1 MVQSQAA
8 LPLQLLVGLGNPGDK
23 YAGTRHNV
31 GFMALERLAAQGH
44 VAFRNQAKLHGLLAE
59 VGQGDR
65 RLRLLMPQTY
75 MNDSGRS
82 IRAALDWYDL
92 QPAQMLV
99 LVDDMD
105 LPLGR
110 LRLRVSGGAGGH
122 NGLRSTI
129 AHLGGQDFPRLR
141 IGIGAP
147 ALNPVERKQ
156 RTVGHVLGRFAAAEQ
171 PVLEEVLEEV
181 LSGIALMQ
189 RLGLERAGNRLN
201 GFVAPSAAKLMQ
213 AAADRR
219 EFSLMLAGGMVCCA
233 AVGLAAV
240 MVLSVTSADRLEAQG
255 LLSRTATDGW
265 ELAPGGVSLDATALP
280 RDVSSEP
287 TP

>member
-1 MVQSQAA
+1 MVDPPGAA
-8 LPLQLLVGLGNPGDK
+8 PLQLLVGLGNRGDK

-31 GFMALERLAAQGH
+31 GFMALERMAARAGGN
-44 VAFRNQAKLHGLLAE
+44 FRNQTKLHGLLAE

-65 RLRLLMPQTY
+65 RLRLLMPQTF
-75 MNDSGRS
+75 MNESGRS
-82 IRAALDWYDL
+82 IRAALDWFGL
-92 QPAQMLV
+92 EPEQMLV

-110 LRLRVSGGAGGH
+110 LRLRLSGGAGGH

-156 RTVGHVLGRFAAAEQ
+156 RTVGHVLGRFAPAEQ
-171 PVLEEVLEEV
+171 PVLDEVLDEV
-181 LSGIALMQ
+181 LAGIDLIQ

-201 GFVAPSAAKLMQ
+201 GFAAASAAKL
-213 AAADRR
+213 AAAP
-219 EFSLMLAGGMVCCA
+219 
-233 AVGLAAV
+233 
-240 MVLSVTSADRLEAQG
+240 SA
-255 LLSRTATDGW
+255 
-265 ELAPGGVSLDATALP
+265 
-280 RDVSSEP
+280 
-287 TP
+287 

>member
-1 MVQSQAA
+1 MSSPDASA
-8 LPLQLLVGLGNPGDK
+8 PLQLLVGLGNPGDK
-23 YAGTRHNV
+23 YADTRHNV
-31 GFMALERLAAQGH
+31 GFMALERLAAQAGSS
-44 VAFRNQAKLHGLLAE
+44 FKQQSKLHGLLAE
-59 VGQGDR
+59 VGSGPK
-65 RLRLLMPQTY
+65 RLRLLMPQTF

-82 IRAALDWYDL
+82 IRAALDWFGL
-92 QPAQMLV
+92 EPEQMLV

-110 LRLRVSGGAGGH
+110 LRLRSSGGAGGH

-171 PVLEEVLEEV
+171 PVLDEVLEEV
-181 LSGIALMQ
+181 LQGIDLMQ

-201 GFVAPSAAKLMQ
+201 GFVAPAAAKL
-213 AAADRR
+213 A
-219 EFSLMLAGGMVCCA
+219 
-233 AVGLAAV
+233 
-240 MVLSVTSADRLEAQG
+240 EAP
-255 LLSRTATDGW
+255 SC
-265 ELAPGGVSLDATALP
+265 
-280 RDVSSEP
+280 
-287 TP
+287 

>member
-1 MVQSQAA
+1 MAAPDEQA
-8 LPLQLLVGLGNPGDK
+8 PLQLLVGLGNPGDK

-31 GFMALERLAAQGH
+31 GFMALERLAAQSGSSLK
-44 VAFRNQAKLHGLLAE
+44 QQSKLHGLLAE
-59 VGQGDR
+59 VGSGPK
-65 RLRLLMPQTY
+65 RLRLLMPQTF

-82 IRAALDWYDL
+82 IRAALDWFGL
-92 QPAQMLV
+92 EPAQMLV

-110 LRLRVSGGAGGH
+110 LRLRSSGGAGGH

-171 PVLEEVLEEV
+171 PALDEVLEEV
-181 LSGIALMQ
+181 LQGIDLIQ

-201 GFVAPSAAKLMQ
+201 GFVAPAAAKL
-213 AAADRR
+213 A
-219 EFSLMLAGGMVCCA
+219 
-233 AVGLAAV
+233 
-240 MVLSVTSADRLEAQG
+240 EAP
-255 LLSRTATDGW
+255 SC
-265 ELAPGGVSLDATALP
+265 
-280 RDVSSEP
+280 
-287 TP
+287 

>member
-1 MVQSQAA
+1 MAGPDAQA
-8 LPLQLLVGLGNPGDK
+8 PLQLLVGLGNPGDK

-31 GFMALERLAAQGH
+31 GFMALERLAAQSGSS
-44 VAFRNQAKLHGLLAE
+44 FKQQSKLHGLLAE
-59 VGQGDR
+59 VGSGPK
-65 RLRLLMPQTY
+65 RLRLLMPQTF

-82 IRAALDWYDL
+82 IRAALDWFGL
-92 QPAQMLV
+92 EPAQMLV

-110 LRLRVSGGAGGH
+110 LRLRSSGGAGGH

-156 RTVGHVLGRFAAAEQ
+156 RTVGHVLGRFAAVEQ
-171 PVLEEVLEEV
+171 LALDEVLEEV
-181 LSGIALMQ
+181 LQGIDLIQ

-201 GFVAPSAAKLMQ
+201 GFVAPAAAKL
-213 AAADRR
+213 A
-219 EFSLMLAGGMVCCA
+219 
-233 AVGLAAV
+233 
-240 MVLSVTSADRLEAQG
+240 EAP
-255 LLSRTATDGW
+255 SC
-265 ELAPGGVSLDATALP
+265 
-280 RDVSSEP
+280 
-287 TP
+287 

>member
-1 MVQSQAA
+1 MA
-8 LPLQLLVGLGNPGDK
+8 PLSLVVGLGNPGEK

-31 GFMALERLAAQGH
+31 GFMALERLAK
-44 VAFRNQAKLHGLLAE
+44 RQAGSFKQQSKFHGLLAE
-59 VGQGDR
+59 VGQGAE

-82 IRAALDWYDL
+82 IRAALDWFGFE
-92 QPAQMLV
+92 PAQMLI

-110 LRLRVSGGAGGH
+110 LRLRLSGGAGGH

-129 AHLGGQDFPRLR
+129 AHLGGQEFPRLR

-171 PVLEEVLEEV
+171 PVLDEVIDEV
-181 LSGIALMQ
+181 LSGLDLIQ
-189 RLGLERAGNRLN
+189 RLGFERAGNRLN
-201 GFVAPSAAKLMQ
+201 GFVAPSAAKLVEQ
-213 AAADRR
+213 P
-219 EFSLMLAGGMVCCA
+219 
-233 AVGLAAV
+233 
-240 MVLSVTSADRLEAQG
+240 
-255 LLSRTATDGW
+255 TA
-265 ELAPGGVSLDATALP
+265 
-280 RDVSSEP
+280 
-287 TP
+287 